1 MHIWHFIYNSFFA
14 FYIQIIFS
22 SKNLY
27 VWCYIY
33 VLSRY
38 LIFTFPTWIFTFS
51 ISTLKRFCSSVI
63 HNAIA
68 GFLFFLFLLGSF
80 RCISG
85 LHILQFLSIPVYQ
98 YHTVLM
104 PLFFF
109 LKWDFLF
116 NFFLKSLTI
125 LDFLALYISL
135 KYNLSNF
142 MQTCVHR
149 P

>member
-1 MHIWHFIYNSFFA
+1 MHIWHFIYKYFFA

-51 ISTLKRFCSSVI
+51 ISTLKSFCSSVI

-68 GFLFFLFLLGSF
+68 GFLFFLFLFGSF

-85 LHILQFLSIPVYQ
+85 LDILQFLSIPVYQ

-104 PLFFF
+104 PLFF
-109 LKWDFLF
+109 KVRP
-116 NFFLKSLTI
+116 FFEES
-125 LDFLALYISL
+125 YYS
-135 KYNLSNF
+135 
-142 MQTCVHR
+142 
-149 P
+149 